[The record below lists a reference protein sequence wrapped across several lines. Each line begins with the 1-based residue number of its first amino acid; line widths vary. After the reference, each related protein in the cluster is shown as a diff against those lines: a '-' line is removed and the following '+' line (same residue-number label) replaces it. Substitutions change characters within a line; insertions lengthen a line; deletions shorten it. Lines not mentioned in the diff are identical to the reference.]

1 MTKQPALEKS
11 QLQVGKTPRT
21 AFDPGSFYKRNPS
34 WRVRRVELVD
44 PFGWHALDKG
54 KLTEVRQKLANFESM
69 TWSDILVRAK
79 NQNHAVRVQQLCS
92 QARKRLAQMGLD
104 EFEDLVSLRLSAR
117 ERVWGILAEGV
128 LELLWWDPDHKVCP
142 SLPRNT

>member
-1 MTKQPALEKS
+1 
-11 QLQVGKTPRT
+11 
-21 AFDPGSFYKRNPS
+21 
-34 WRVRRVELVD
+34 
-44 PFGWHALDKG
+44 
-54 KLTEVRQKLANFESM
+54 
-69 TWSDILVRAK
+69 
-79 NQNHAVRVQQLCS
+79 
-92 QARKRLAQMGLD
+92 MGLD

>member
-1 MTKQPALEKS
+1 
-11 QLQVGKTPRT
+11 
-21 AFDPGSFYKRNPS
+21 
-34 WRVRRVELVD
+34 
-44 PFGWHALDKG
+44 
-54 KLTEVRQKLANFESM
+54 M

-79 NQNHAVRVQQLCS
+79 NQDHAVRVQQLCS

-104 EFEDLVSLRLSAR
+104 EFENLVSLRLSAR